1 MYEEGNLILPSFTAF
16 LQSIHKETNVLKSL
30 AELKNL
36 PANDHSAARLHDI
49 EALVRSIEQNMEEFN
64 ELLSGEESTCEV
76 LEQLTLEGAEQHR
89 MQLDDME
96 AILTARLPVPPIV
109 VGTKQV
115 SSSSA
120 KAMEH
125 KGIKCITPTELEL
138 VPKATR
144 GRSLNTGILNTTLLK
159 LKSLIDEKTKQ
170 LAVPRKK
177 MNVKQLKLVED
188 YNASKNADHEMYI
201 YLSEA
206 EIRSQGGIFDSGEA
220 TGKAIL
226 HTLRHLQRLKMV
238 RASTENTYVL
248 L

>member
-1 MYEEGNLILPSFTAF
+1 MFEEGNLVLPSFTAF
-16 LQSIHKETNVLKSL
+16 LQSIHKETNILKSL
-30 AELKNL
+30 SELKNL
-36 PANDHSAARLHDI
+36 PANDHSAARLHEI
-49 EALVRSIEQNMEEFN
+49 EALVRSIEQNMEEMN
-64 ELLSGEESTCEV
+64 ELLKGEESTCEV
-76 LEQLTLEGAEQHR
+76 LETLALKEAERHR
-89 MQLDDME
+89 VQLDDLE
-96 AILTARLPVPPIV
+96 AMLTARLPTV
-109 VGTKQV
+109 VGLKQITS

-120 KAMEH
+120 KAMEN
-125 KGIKCITPTELEL
+125 KGIKHIDCCELEM

-144 GRSLNTGILNTTLLK
+144 GRTLTTGVLNTTLLK

-170 LAVPRKK
+170 LTIPRKK

-188 YNASKNADHEMYI
+188 FYASKNADHEAYI
-201 YLSEA
+201 YLSEG

-238 RASTENTYVL
+238 RATTENTYVL